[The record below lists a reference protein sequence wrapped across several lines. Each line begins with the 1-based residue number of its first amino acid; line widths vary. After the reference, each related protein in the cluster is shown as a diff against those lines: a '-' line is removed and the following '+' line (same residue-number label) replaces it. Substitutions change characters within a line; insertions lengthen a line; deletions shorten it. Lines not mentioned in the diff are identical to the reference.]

1 MKKIVFI
8 ILINCFLFLFCK
20 GQKVDTMIY
29 ILPEV
34 APTFKYDTCTNLV
47 SSVKEYFM
55 DNYKMPKILID
66 NGYVGRVFVEFVIEK
81 DGYLSNVK
89 LVRGIDEPLDKTV
102 IETIKTMPQWITG
115 INNEKN
121 VRTKLILP
129 ISIRWLYGRIE
140 DEE

>member
-1 MKKIVFI
+1 MKKIVLI
-8 ILINCFLFLFCK
+8 ILINGFLFLFCK

-55 DNYKMPKILID
+55 DNYKMPKILTD
-66 NGYVGRVFVEFVIEK
+66 NGYAGRVFVEFVIEK
-81 DGYLSNVK
+81 DGSLSNVK
-89 LVRGIDEPLDKTV
+89 LGRGIDEPLDKTV
-102 IETIKTMPQWITG
+102 IETIKTMPQWIPG

-121 VRTKLILP
+121 VRTKLIFP
-129 ISIRWLYGRIE
+129 ISIHWLYGRIE
-140 DEE
+140 DE

>member
-20 GQKVDTMIY
+20 GQKVDTMVY

-47 SSVKEYFM
+47 SSEKEYFM

-66 NGYVGRVFVEFVIEK
+66 NGYAGRVFVEFVIEK

-89 LVRGIDEPLDKTV
+89 LGRGIDEPLDKTV
-102 IETIKTMPQWITG
+102 IETIKTMPQWIPG

-129 ISIRWLYGRIE
+129 ISIHWLYGRIE
-140 DEE
+140 DE

>member
-8 ILINCFLFLFCK
+8 ILINCSLFLFCK
-20 GQKVDTMIY
+20 GQKVDTMVY

-66 NGYVGRVFVEFVIEK
+66 NGYAGRVFVEFVIEK

-89 LVRGIDEPLDKTV
+89 LGRGIDEPLDKTV
-102 IETIKTMPQWITG
+102 IETIKTMPQWIPG

-129 ISIRWLYGRIE
+129 ISIHWLYGRIE
-140 DEE
+140 DE

>member
-20 GQKVDTMIY
+20 GQKVDTMVY

-66 NGYVGRVFVEFVIEK
+66 NGYAGRVFVEFVIEK
-81 DGYLSNVK
+81 DGSLSNVK
-89 LVRGIDEPLDKTV
+89 LGRGIDEPLDKTV
-102 IETIKTMPQWITG
+102 IETIKTMPQWIPG

-129 ISIRWLYGRIE
+129 ISIHWLYGRIE
-140 DEE
+140 DE

>member
-1 MKKIVFI
+1 MKKIVLI

-66 NGYVGRVFVEFVIEK
+66 NGYAGRVFVEFVIEK

-89 LVRGIDEPLDKTV
+89 LCRGIDEALDKTV
-102 IETIKTMPQWITG
+102 IETIKTMPQWIPG

-129 ISIRWLYGRIE
+129 ISIHWLYGRIE
-140 DEE
+140 DE